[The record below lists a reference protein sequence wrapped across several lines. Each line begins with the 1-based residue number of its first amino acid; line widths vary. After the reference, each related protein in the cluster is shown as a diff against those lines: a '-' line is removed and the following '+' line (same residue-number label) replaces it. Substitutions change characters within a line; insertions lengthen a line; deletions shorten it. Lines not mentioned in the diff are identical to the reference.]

1 MEKKK
6 PVSNK
11 LKNNYKF
18 KTKKEGL
25 WQIAAGKLG
34 FSETE

>member
-1 MEKKK
+1 MKKKK

-11 LKNNYKF
+11 LQNNYKF
-18 KTKKEGL
+18 KKKETL